1 MCFNVSTT
9 NPHCCLP
16 LEVICLTSPDL
27 TTLILTVATEHT
39 KILRFLVATA
49 KPRRTAMTVQY
60 FFVLF
65 PHFQT
70 ARQKIIIRKQT
81 ISNAVA
87 ECGSTLVFLTLV
99 CLITDLVFILKGRLY
114 LVVALLSIAVSVW
127 IFSPQGLFSIAFLC
141 PGKVLDSL
149 TVSGSLL
156 AGHLSLLYHLYDA

>member
-1 MCFNVSTT
+1 MCFNMSTT
-9 NPHCCLP
+9 NPYCCLP
-16 LEVICLTSPDL
+16 VEVVCLTSRPHNLDFNRCNR
-27 TTLILTVATEHT
+27 THT

-49 KPRRTAMTVQY
+49 KPRRTAMTDH
-60 FFVLF
+60 FFHLF
-65 PHFQT
+65 PHFKT
-70 ARQKIIIRKQT
+70 ARKKIILIRKQT

-87 ECGSTLVFLTLV
+87 ECGSTLVFFTFV
-99 CLITDLVFILKGRLY
+99 CLTTDLVFILKGRLY

-149 TVSGSLL
+149 TVSGLLL